1 MPRKVLTIKPGRT
14 AEGELL
20 GADETLAHWL
30 LTGRATRIVPAE
42 TLTDQDIPVTF
53 ANPAY
58 DDSED
63 DGWTDTGWEIDQL
76 WSDLSDNAQRTQLLL
91 RVIDSECSEEDRLLL
106 WRKAVLGQT
115 FEQLAET
122 YEISKQ
128 AVHKRYAKLVARL
141 YEAGHEHLRK

>member
-1 MPRKVLTIKPGRT
+1 MQPAAEAAGIGQASWPTETGLPSVGRIDKTRRKINQREIRQPCPGKSSTIKPGRT

-58 DDSED
+58 DDSRM
-63 DGWTDTGWEIDQL
+63 T
-76 WSDLSDNAQRTQLLL
+76 A
-91 RVIDSECSEEDRLLL
+91 
-106 WRKAVLGQT
+106 GQT
-115 FEQLAET
+115 QAGKSTSSGLT
-122 YEISKQ
+122 YPITRSG
-128 AVHKRYAKLVARL
+128 LSSC
-141 YEAGHEHLRK
+141 